1 MQKKIFIKTLGCQM
15 NEYDSARISD
25 LTKKIN
31 YNLTNNIGEADCY
44 VLNTCHIREKATV
57 KVYHDIGR
65 VKKEFRNKKKPI
77 VIVTGCVAQAEGDV
91 LLKNEKY
98 IDAVIGPQSYHEI
111 NNTILNL
118 EKNFK
123 KFNSTEFEVIEKFD
137 TLNNIKNSDSKVSS
151 FLTIQ
156 EGCDKFCKFCVVPYT
171 RGAEFSRS
179 VNELVFE
186 ATQLVENGSKEIT
199 LLGQNVNAYN
209 FEEKKLSDL
218 ILKISEIK
226 GLKRIRY
233 TTSHPRDFTEDLITV
248 HKDCKKLMPLIH
260 LPVQSG
266 SNKILESMNRKHTVE
281 EYLEIIE
288 KLKKVNPNIKFS
300 SDFILGYPGETQEDF
315 EKTLELMNKVKFIS
329 SYSFIFSARPGTP
342 SFKLKKIDDNVT
354 KERLIIFQ
362 DLAKKIKTEYRK
374 TLLSRTIPV
383 LFENKT
389 KKNNQYF
396 GRDEC
401 FNSIIVESNENITGK
416 IKNVSIIKVSQ
427 NTLFGE
433 INSKLV
439 KKKYAA

>member
-1 MQKKIFIKTLGCQM
+1 M

-31 YNLTNNIGEADCY
+31 YNLTNNIDEADCY

-77 VIVTGCVAQAEGDV
+77 VIITGCVAQAEGDV

-111 NNTILNL
+111 NNIILNL
-118 EKNFK
+118 EKDVK
-123 KFNSTEFEVIEKFD
+123 KINLTEFEVIEKFD
-137 TLNNIKNSDSKVSS
+137 TLNNIKNSDNKVSS

-233 TTSHPRDFTEDLITV
+233 TTSHPRDFTEDLIMA

-266 SNKILESMNRKHTVE
+266 SDKILEGMNRKHTIE
-281 EYLEIIE
+281 EYLKIVE
-288 KLKKVNPNIKFS
+288 KLKKVNSKIKFS

-315 EKTLELMNKVKFIS
+315 EKTLELMKKVKFIS

-362 DLAKKIKTEYRK
+362 DLAKKTKTEYRK

-389 KKNNQYF
+389 KENNQYF

-401 FNSIIVESNENITGK
+401 FNSIIAESNENITGK
-416 IKNVSIIKVSQ
+416 IKNVKIIKVSQ